1 MSTEPHEQYAHE
13 GLFFDSTQH
22 LVDATSPLLRGALTR
37 GEDVALVCSD
47 SVSRALCEALDDDD
61 RLILLPRPEVYQ
73 KAVTAVAYYRDF
85 MQDRVDAGSS
95 GVCMV
100 GQVDFGTDSRAWDEW
115 RRFEALINHALT
127 PFPLRTVCAY
137 STVLPD
143 PVLATAELTH
153 PYLRRDG
160 ASTANP
166 AYVDPSELLR
176 LPDASVGLVPD
187 LEPAATIT
195 DVDDLSRF
203 HRQLTTLLDG
213 ERIGRSRV
221 QDVILAVHEVAING
235 LRHGRAPVTV
245 RIWLSPGRVVC
256 TVTDRGRG
264 FDDPF
269 AGYVRGAGEV
279 LPEGRFGLWL
289 ARELCDE
296 VVTARTPE
304 GFTARL
310 VIRH

>member
-1 MSTEPHEQYAHE
+1 MSAEPHQQYLHE
-13 GLFFDSTQH
+13 GLFFHSTED
-22 LVDATSPLLRGALTR
+22 LVGATCPLLRAALTR
-37 GEDVALVCSD
+37 GEDVALVCSE
-47 SVSRALCEALDDDD
+47 SNNRALSEALDDDD
-61 RLILLPRPEVYQ
+61 RLIVLPRPQVYQ
-73 KAVTAVAYYRDF
+73 KAVSAVAYYRDF

-100 GQVDFGTDSRAWDEW
+100 GQVEFGSDTWAWDEW

-127 PFPLRTVCAY
+127 AFPLRTLCAY
-137 STVLPD
+137 SAVLPD

-153 PYLRRDG
+153 PYLRREG
-160 ASTANP
+160 VSAANP

-195 DVDDLSRF
+195 DVENLSTL
-203 HRQLTTLLDG
+203 HRELTALLDAEHVNR
-213 ERIGRSRV
+213 ERI
-221 QDVILAVHEVAING
+221 QDVILAVHEVATNG

-245 RIWLSPGRVVC
+245 RVWLSPGRVVC

-269 AGYVRGAGEV
+269 AGYVRGGGDV

-296 VVTARTPE
+296 VVVARTPE